1 MTFNLQ
7 NLYVFNFQ
15 GNNNTKYYVRRYVQ
29 PFLLCFC
36 ARMLWGRILNWIS
49 QHLEDFDPCYFRQ
62 FHECIFFSLSSNCVG
77 AQCSKTLRR
86 ACGWWRQGP
95 TKLWIAVH
103 DVVSTRSL
111 LKLFYISPFF
121 NQFWLIKD
129 ILLN

>member
-1 MTFNLQ
+1 MSVHCTDISSTYLQ
-7 NLYVFNFQ
+7 KWLYI
-15 GNNNTKYYVRRYVQ
+15 VQ

-36 ARMLWGRILNWIS
+36 ARMMWGRILNWIS

-62 FHECIFFSLSSNCVG
+62 FHECIFFSLSFNCVG

-111 LKLFYISPFF
+111 LKLLNFLCPITSRSLLEPYCLSF
-121 NQFWLIKD
+121 LI
-129 ILLN
+129 I